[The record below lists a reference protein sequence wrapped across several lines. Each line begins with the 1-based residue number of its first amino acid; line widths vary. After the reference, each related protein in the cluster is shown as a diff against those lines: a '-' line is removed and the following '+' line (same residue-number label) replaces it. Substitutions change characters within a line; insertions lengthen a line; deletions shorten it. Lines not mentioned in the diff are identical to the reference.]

1 MALVEIDEAEVRR
14 YQTLGKTVQ
23 TILRHPQA
31 KLLVQQAHKMVDAN
45 AVTPELDQLQVVN
58 TPIVEINKKLDT
70 FIEKSEKDAAER
82 EKNARVAA
90 LQNQHTTGIAQLRRD
105 GWTDEGIKGVET
117 MMQEKGLLNPLD
129 AAAIYEKSHPPQAPA
144 TPSGTGAWN
153 FAEGVTDDM
162 ADIKKLLDTKGDNDL
177 VVEKMAHGILN
188 EVRTQ
193 SRR

>member
-1 MALVEIDEAEVRR
+1 MPMVEIDEAEVRR
-14 YQTLGKTVQ
+14 YQTLGRTVQ

-58 TPIVEINKKLDT
+58 TPIVELNKKLDT
-70 FIEKSEKDAAER
+70 FITESQKQTQER
-82 EKNARVAA
+82 DQKTRIDA
-90 LQNQHTTGIAQLRRD
+90 LQSQHSTGIAQLRRD

-117 MMQEKGLLNPLD
+117 LMQEKGLLDPLD
-129 AAAIYEKSHPPQAPA
+129 AAAIYEKAHPPQVPA
-144 TPSGTGAWN
+144 TPSGSGAWN

-188 EVRTQ
+188 EMRT